1 MTRVILPSILA
12 SNEGPVAEVINPSG
26 SADIWLVCEHA
37 SPAIPP
43 SLNSPGL
50 AAGDRLSHAAWDIGA
65 LELTRALAGTLNARA
80 VVARVSRLEYDC
92 SRSSDAPD
100 AMTEMSEKVLVAGN
114 LDPSEAERAARI
126 TEDYTVGWVDVTNYV
141 LTNNTSGTWIGP
153 FIANMNRWYEL
164 PEDLQTLFPVCCEQ
178 SHYYRQHCYW
188 AREANLRVN
197 GSKMQLTTIPDEEWA
212 TAESDTRVFWD
223 EIAAESPKKAK
234 VVEILKKYTAD
245 MEAAGRS
252 YRYT

>member
-1 MTRVILPSILA
+1 VTRVILPSILA
-12 SNEGPVAEVINPSG
+12 CDEGPVAEVINPSG

-43 SLNSPGL
+43 SLNNPGL

-65 LELTRALAGTLNARA
+65 LELTRALARA
-80 VVARVSRLEYDC
+80 VVARVSRLVYDC
-92 SRSSDAPD
+92 SRPSDAPD
-100 AMTEMSEKVLVAGN
+100 AMTEMSENILVAGN
-114 LDPSEAERAARI
+114 LNLSEAERAARI

-153 FIANMNRWYEL
+153 CIANMDRWYEL

-188 AREANLRVN
+188 GGEANLRVN
-197 GSKMQLTTIPDEEWA
+197 GTKMQLTTIPDEEWA
-212 TAESDTRVFWD
+212 TAKSDARAFWD

-234 VVEILKKYTAD
+234 VVEIFKKYTAD

>member
-12 SNEGPVAEVINPSG
+12 CDEGPVAEVINPSG

-43 SLNSPGL
+43 SLNNPGL

-65 LELTRALAGTLNARA
+65 LELTRALARA
-80 VVARVSRLEYDC
+80 VVARVSRLVYDC
-92 SRSSDAPD
+92 SRPSDAPD
-100 AMTEMSEKVLVAGN
+100 AMTEMSENILVAGN
-114 LDPSEAERAARI
+114 LNLSEAERAARI
-126 TEDYTVGWVDVTNYV
+126 TEDYTVGWVDVTNYF
-141 LTNNTSGTWIGP
+141 LTNNTPGTWIGH
-153 FIANMNRWYEL
+153 FIANMDRWYEL

-178 SHYYRQHCYW
+178 SHYYRQNCYW
-188 AREANLRVN
+188 GGEANLRVN
-197 GSKMQLTTIPDEEWA
+197 GTKMQLTTIPDEEWA
-212 TAESDTRVFWD
+212 TAKSDARAFWD
-223 EIAAESPKKAK
+223 EIAAESPKKTK
-234 VVEILKKYTAD
+234 VVEIFKKYTAD

>member
-12 SNEGPVAEVINPSG
+12 CDEGPVAEVINPSG

-43 SLNSPGL
+43 SLNNPGL

-80 VVARVSRLEYDC
+80 VVARVSRLVYDC
-92 SRSSDAPD
+92 SRPSDAPD
-100 AMTEMSEKVLVAGN
+100 AMTEMSENILVAGN
-114 LDPSEAERAARI
+114 LNLSEAERAARI
-126 TEDYTVGWVDVTNYV
+126 TEDYTVGWVDVTNYF
-141 LTNNTSGTWIGP
+141 LTNNTPGTWIGH
-153 FIANMNRWYEL
+153 FIANMDRWYEL

-188 AREANLRVN
+188 GGEANLRVN
-197 GSKMQLTTIPDEEWA
+197 GTKMQLTTIPDEEWA
-212 TAESDTRVFWD
+212 TAESDARVFWD

-234 VVEILKKYTAD
+234 VVEIFKKYTAD